1 MTTLTQA
8 TCRRLQKLPL
18 LASVWEGDRRS
29 IHDATVVSHSRLA
42 DEDTDCILWVDGRE
56 GIVRA
61 MDMVNPESGPE
72 AVVRTLIRAIEN
84 PLSTS
89 APARPQKIVV
99 RNREMQ
105 FFLRGVLQDLGIQV
119 EYVADLPLIDEIFRG
134 MAGAARHSA
143 PQLPERYAESLENL
157 AKDLWQDAPWEYLE
171 EHQIIAIEI
180 NHADIGTLYL
190 SVLGMMGMEYGAL
203 FYRSLDSLRQFRLA
217 VLEKSDGDMESAFL
231 QQDCLFITFEA
242 IEEHSQFS
250 DHPTALSGLDQVQ
263 PSFGNLH
270 PLEGMRSVIYEE
282 EAIALMVG
290 IEALH
295 RFLKQHKDK
304 LTGTPYRPISSR
316 YRITLPASEGT
327 LEEVIS
333 VQVKT
338 LPEVAQELA
347 DLIEEEL
354 EESEEDDAF
363 PPIQDDLVPDG
374 SIGSIG
380 VLSWDQVEFLRLNA
394 QFHQATA
401 ADISRPLEGLPAIV
415 IQTSRPK
422 AKDLINHIQ
431 EKGGLQTVTF
441 NLGADPYLGELYD
454 LGILQTGDGELHLFC
469 EFDATQPQHQSAR
482 QLWEERCRITQGVCG
497 VVIAMGVN
505 GKTRGNPQLRDM
517 LGFFETNYA
526 TAESL
531 GMEPLTLDL
540 DLD

>member
-29 IHDATVVSHSRLA
+29 IHDATTIPHSRLV

-61 MDMVNPESGPE
+61 MDMVNPASGPE

-134 MAGAARHSA
+134 MAGAAHHNA
-143 PQLPERYAESLENL
+143 PQLPDRYAENLENL

-171 EHQIIAIEI
+171 EHQIIGIEI

-190 SVLGMMGMEYGAL
+190 SVLGMMGTEYGAL

-217 VLEKSDGDMESAFL
+217 VLERSSSDMENAFL

-242 IEEHSQFS
+242 PENHGKVSS
-250 DHPTALSGLDQVQ
+250 HPLAVPEPDQVQ

-304 LTGTPYRPISSR
+304 LTSTPYRPISSR
-316 YRITLPASEGT
+316 YRISLPASEDA
-327 LEEVIS
+327 LEETIS

-354 EESEEDDAF
+354 EEENDAF

-380 VLSWDQVEFLRLNA
+380 VLGWDLVESLRLNA

-401 ADISRPLEGLPAIV
+401 ADISRPPEGLPVIV

-422 AKDLINHIQ
+422 AKDLINNIQ
-431 EKGGLQTVTF
+431 GKGGLQTVTF

-469 EFDATQPQHQSAR
+469 EFDATDPHHQSAR

>member
-1 MTTLTQA
+1 MTTLTPA

-134 MAGAARHSA
+134 MVGAARHSA

-217 VLEKSDGDMESAFL
+217 VLEKSDSDMESAFL
-231 QQDCLFITFEA
+231 QQDCIFITFEA
-242 IEEHSQFS
+242 PEEPSEFS
-250 DHPTALSGLDQVQ
+250 EHPVALSEPDQVQ
-263 PSFGNLH
+263 ASFGNLH

-282 EAIALMVG
+282 EAIALIIG
-290 IEALH
+290 LQALH
-295 RFLKQHKDK
+295 RFLNQHKDK
-304 LTGTPYRPISSR
+304 LTGTPDRPISSR
-316 YRITLPASEGT
+316 YRITLPAT
-327 LEEVIS
+327 DDALEEVLS

-347 DLIEEEL
+347 DLITEGL
-354 EESEEDDAF
+354 EEEDDDGF

-380 VLSWDQVEFLRLNA
+380 VLAWDQVEFLRLNA

-401 ADISRPLEGLPAIV
+401 ADISRPPEGLPAIV

-422 AKDLINHIQ
+422 AKDLINDIQ
-431 EKGGLQTVTF
+431 AKGGLQTVTF

-469 EFDATQPQHQSAR
+469 EFDATEAHHQKAR
-482 QLWEERCRITQGVCG
+482 QLWEERCRITQGVCA

-505 GKTRGNPQLRDM
+505 GKTRGKPQLRDM
-517 LGFFETNYA
+517 LGLFETNYA

-540 DLD
+540 DPD